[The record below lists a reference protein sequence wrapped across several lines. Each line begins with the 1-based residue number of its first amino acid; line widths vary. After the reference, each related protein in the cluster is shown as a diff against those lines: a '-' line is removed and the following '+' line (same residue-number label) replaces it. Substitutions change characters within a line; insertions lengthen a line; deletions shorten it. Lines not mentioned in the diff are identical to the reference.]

1 MKRKPFNYLK
11 PGPFLYLLLSVVFLV
26 SCSKTGEGFSI
37 EEWGSLMVNAMN
49 RGQLFVVIL
58 IGSVIGSQFGR

>member
-1 MKRKPFNYLK
+1 MKNFKFKKGYA
-11 PGPFLYLLLSVVFLV
+11 LYILLAVVFLV
-26 SCSKTGEGFSI
+26 GCSKTGEGFSL

-58 IGSVIGSQFGR
+58 IGSAIGSQFGR

>member
-1 MKRKPFNYLK
+1 MKKLNFKNLK
-11 PGPFLYLLLSVVFLV
+11 TRHFLYALLGVVFLV
-26 SCSKTGEGFSI
+26 SCSKTGDGFSF

-58 IGSVIGSQFGR
+58 IGSAIGSQFGR